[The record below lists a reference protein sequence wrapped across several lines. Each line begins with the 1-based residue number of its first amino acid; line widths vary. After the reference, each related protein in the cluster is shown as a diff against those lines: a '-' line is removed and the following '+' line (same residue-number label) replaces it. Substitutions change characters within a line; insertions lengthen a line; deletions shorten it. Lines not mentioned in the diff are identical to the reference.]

1 MPSDHLDRDKKYA
14 GGTDDSDGDYE
25 LAPLDDGPAAVK
37 PARATKFDDDDDGGE
52 LELEPVDA
60 EIIAGE
66 KRRADEAVEE
76 AKRAI
81 NIDAIYREVEPV
93 RDLDFSKDVVDKFRF
108 QFQLKHL
115 LIATAVV
122 AVMLALYKLDLL
134 GPTLIVLFMLAV
146 FSATAYFHW
155 EDKKRQAEAD
165 RRRHEMYAA
174 RRAQLE
180 ASRTGRSVPIS
191 DVSPGGDRART
202 PFDDSGELPQPKIER
217 PRLKFQFSL
226 GQFLIAFTCAAVLL
240 AVMSIAGG
248 PQAVAV
254 LFGIIALGGI
264 VYFALGFEVPEAVA
278 FVWWILLVLYVVLSI
293 FSAIWAAIRGA

>member
-1 MPSDHLDRDKKYA
+1 MPSDHLDRDKRDA
-14 GGTDDSDGDYE
+14 SGIDNSDGDYE
-25 LAPLDDGPAAVK
+25 LAPLDDVAAAAT
-37 PARATKFDDDDDGGE
+37 PARAAKVDDSEDAE

-60 EIIAGE
+60 EMLAGE
-66 KRRADEAVEE
+66 KRRAEAAVEA
-76 AKRAI
+76 AKRAV

-122 AVMLALYKLDLL
+122 AVMLALFKLDLL
-134 GPTLIVLFMLAV
+134 GTTLIILTMLAV
-146 FSATAYFHW
+146 FGATAYFYW

-174 RRAQLE
+174 RRAQME
-180 ASRTGRSVPIS
+180 ASRTGRSVATGDIS
-191 DVSPGGDRART
+191 GSGVRSKSP
-202 PFDDSGELPQPKIER
+202 LVER
-217 PRLKFQFSL
+217 SEPPEPASEWPRLRFQFSL
-226 GQFLIAFTCAAVLL
+226 SQFLIAFTCAAVLL

-248 PQAVAV
+248 PQAAAV

-264 VYFALGFEVPEAVA
+264 IYFALGFEVPEAVA